1 LLEAKIESESIDA
14 AVARA
19 VAVNLE
25 IAAQAAD
32 KNADL
37 VDEDM

>member
-1 LLEAKIESESIDA
+1 LEAKIESESSDA

-25 IAAQAAD
+25 IAAQATD
-32 KNADL
+32 TNPDL
-37 VDEDM
+37 MDDDA